1 MPGVSRVMNNPF
13 SLDGNTVLVTGASAG
28 LGRQTS
34 IVASR
39 MGARVI
45 LTGRNEARLSQTMA
59 ELDGRGHSAIPA
71 DLAIEEERDALAVKL
86 PALNGI
92 AHCAGVTLLHPFKF
106 SDERRYRE
114 VYGINVEAPLFL
126 TQRLFK
132 NKRLSHGASIV
143 FVASLGAFIG
153 ARGHSIYAGSKAAI
167 VGIMR
172 VLAHELACSGI
183 RANCVSPGMVKTEVV
198 DGFVHQVSAEVVAA
212 DEARYPLGYGTPE
225 DVANTVG
232 FFLAPASKWITGV
245 NLIMDGGLT

>member
-1 MPGVSRVMNNPF
+1 MSNPY
-13 SLDGNTVLVTGASAG
+13 SLEGKTVLVTGATAG
-28 LGRQTS
+28 IGRQTAIS
-34 IVASR
+34 VSE
-39 MGARVI
+39 MGARVVI
-45 LTGRNEARLSQTMA
+45 TGRDQPRLAATLSS
-59 ELDGRGHSAIPA
+59 LRGGDHLALPA
-71 DLAIEEERDALAVKL
+71 NLTQQEERDALAEKL
-86 PALNGI
+86 PALDGI

-114 VYGINVEAPLFL
+114 VYAINVEAPLFL

-132 NKRLSHGASIV
+132 HRKLANGGSIV
-143 FVASLGAFIG
+143 FIASLGAFIG

-172 VLAHELACSGI
+172 VLAHELAGNGI
-183 RANCVSPGMVKTEVV
+183 RVNSVSPGMVKTEVV
-198 DGFVHQVSAEVVAA
+198 TGFAEQVSAEVVAL

-232 FFLAPASKWITGV
+232 FFLAPASKWITGT

>member
-1 MPGVSRVMNNPF
+1 MSNPF
-13 SLDGNTVLVTGASAG
+13 SLTGKTVLVTGATAG
-28 LGRQTS
+28 IGRQ
-34 IVASR
+34 VAISVSE
-39 MGARVI
+39 MGARVLI
-45 LTGRNEARLSQTMA
+45 TGRDEKRLADTLSNLRA
-59 ELDGRGHSAIPA
+59 GDHAAIPA
-71 DLAIEEERDALAVKL
+71 DLVQQEQRDALAEKI
-86 PALNGI
+86 PALDGI

-114 VYGINVEAPLFL
+114 VYAINVEAPLFL

-132 NKRLSHGASIV
+132 HRKLSNGGSIV
-143 FVASLGAFIG
+143 FIASLGAFIG

-172 VLAHELACSGI
+172 VLAHELAGNGI
-183 RANCVSPGMVKTEVV
+183 RVNSVSPGMVKTNVV
-198 DGFVHQVSAEVVAA
+198 TGFAEQVSAEVVAA

-232 FFLAPASKWITGV
+232 FFLAPASKWITGT

>member
-1 MPGVSRVMNNPF
+1 MTHPF
-13 SLDGNTVLVTGASAG
+13 SLSGRTVLVTGATAG
-28 LGRQTS
+28 IGRQTALS
-34 IVASR
+34 VAQ

-45 LTGRNEARLSQTMA
+45 VTGRNAGRLTATHTQLEGS
-59 ELDGRGHSAIPA
+59 GHVAIAA
-71 DLAIEEERDALAVKL
+71 DLADEKERERLVGEL
-86 PALNGI
+86 PALDGI

-114 VYGINVEAPLFL
+114 VYSINVEAPLFL

-132 NKRLSHGASIV
+132 HKRLANGGSIV
-143 FVASLGAFIG
+143 FIASLGAFIG

-172 VLAHELACSGI
+172 VLAHELAGNRI
-183 RANCVSPGMVKTEVV
+183 RVNCVSPGMVKTEVV
-198 DGFVHQVSAEVVAA
+198 DGFAHQVSAEVVAA

-225 DVANTVG
+225 DVANTVV
-232 FFLAPASKWITGV
+232 FYLAPASKWITGT